1 MNTSKSSPPVRYSAV
16 VSTVN
21 ADRSPLL
28 SEVVSAV
35 IGGLQLTVSLPR
47 HSATAKNL
55 VRTGECVINLPDA
68 ETTTAIERL
77 TQAVTSIAGN
87 VDADFPRTITGG
99 NFAPAH
105 MTLLP
110 SETVAAWRALECPV
124 QIEAKVENAARSV
137 AHRRVISFDRLQT
150 FALGIRRV
158 HLHPAVVDRDAR
170 WKPLM
175 TCLRDAY
182 QTSSVTCR

>member
-1 MNTSKSSPPVRYSAV
+1 MNTRKSSPPVRYSAV

-35 IGGLQLTVSLPR
+35 IDGLQLTVSLPR

-68 ETTTAIERL
+68 ETTTAIKRL
-77 TQAVTSIAGN
+77 IQAVTSIAGN

-110 SETVAAWRALECPV
+110 SETVAAWRALECPI

-137 AHRRVISFDRLQT
+137 SKPTRCAP
-150 FALGIRRV
+150 IRRR
-158 HLHPAVVDRDAR
+158 PPPQRRTRFCPTRSSTAR
-170 WKPLM
+170 WAR
-175 TCLRDAY
+175 CLSRAA
-182 QTSSVTCR
+182 